1 MPERAL
7 AERRP
12 WILASV
18 ALAIVFW
25 FAKDGRVPGLYL
37 LALEAAPLLLLAV
50 YAWLRLRRPEG
61 RMLAAMM
68 ATVGV
73 GVALVEFFAWAGAT
87 VLMLGSGLGIAI
99 VVSHRRVPLHPIT
112 KAAALALIVLTPAAC
127 YFLAEAPENVTA
139 GFYGLAV
146 GGLAAGA
153 WTSSL
158 PRAQVG
164 AGAVLLVAASLV
176 AIAGAGP
183 LYPSRLP
190 GLVTWPLFYLGNCL
204 FCTGV
209 VQRLRPRPKPRLV
222 H

>member
-1 MPERAL
+1 MPKRAL
-7 AERRP
+7 LERRP

-18 ALAIVFW
+18 VLAIIFW

-37 LALEAAPLLLLAV
+37 IALEAAPLLLLGV
-50 YAWLRLRRPEG
+50 YAWLRLRLPEG

-68 ATVGV
+68 VMSGV
-73 GVALVEFFAWAGAT
+73 GVALVEFFPWAGAT
-87 VLMLGSGLGIAI
+87 VLMLGCGLGIAV
-99 VVSHRRVPLHPIT
+99 VVSHRRTPLHAIEQ
-112 KAAALALIVLTPAAC
+112 AAALALILLTPAAC
-127 YFLAEAPENVTA
+127 YFLAEPPDDATA

-153 WTSSL
+153 WTSNL

-183 LYPSRLP
+183 LYPSRVP
-190 GLVTWPLFYLGNCL
+190 GLIVWPLFYFGNFL

-209 VQRLRPRPKPRLV
+209 VQRLRPRPKPQLV